1 MLAQARCVG
10 RALLRANRERGRA
23 TAHHSAFEAA
33 VDERAIAR
41 AVALRCG
48 RRAGR
53 LASLQALIPIVV
65 AAAAAVGAALE
76 VADAS
81 TLRQSAYMAK
91 TASIT
96 VRIPQ
101 RLKEDLERRAVR
113 EHRSLSAQIEHELT
127 LAVAAEGATGLAKA
141 GTFLGR
147 FAGKKMPSDADFREA
162 RSLAWSRLAK
172 D

>member
-1 MLAQARCVG
+1 
-10 RALLRANRERGRA
+10 
-23 TAHHSAFEAA
+23 
-33 VDERAIAR
+33 
-41 AVALRCG
+41 
-48 RRAGR
+48 
-53 LASLQALIPIVV
+53 
-65 AAAAAVGAALE
+65 
-76 VADAS
+76 
-81 TLRQSAYMAK
+81 MAK
-91 TASIT
+91 TASVT

-127 LAVAAEGATGLAKA
+127 LAVAAEGAPGLAKA